1 MADDTKVCV
10 VGIWHQGAVASAC
23 LADLGYTVIGVDSD
37 PIRVENLN
45 RGKAPLFEPGLDTLL
60 EKNINENHLFFTTN
74 MSQALRDAHYVLFT
88 FDTAVD
94 EEDNVDLSEILSAV
108 GTMAKFLEP
117 GATLLVTA
125 QVPVG
130 TCDQVKQVIRKS
142 NPGADFG
149 IVYSPENLRLG
160 QAIERFKKPDM
171 MVIGSDNKASL
182 DDVEE
187 FLKVIPC
194 PKIRTNLRT
203 AEMSKHVL
211 NAFLATSISFA
222 NEVANLCDEV
232 GADALTIAK
241 ILRMD
246 SRVSGNAPLLP
257 GLAFSGGTLARD
269 MKVLQ
274 NLGDRVGYDTHLI
287 DGALEVNEMQKG
299 LVVRRLRKVYGSLSQ
314 ISVGMLGLTYKPDT
328 STLRRSVS
336 IEIIQDLIA
345 NGATVK
351 AWDPKADR
359 EELKQHPEFETC
371 SDAYQVACGA
381 DALVFVTAWPEFK
394 ELDFARIKATMNR
407 PLVIDT
413 QNIFD
418 ATLLIGQG
426 FTYYGV
432 GRGGIAEGGM

>member
-1 MADDTKVCV
+1 MIDDTKVCV

-37 PIRVENLN
+37 PVRVENLN
-45 RGKAPLFEPGLDTLL
+45 RGKAPLFEPGLDALL

-74 MSQALRDAHYVLFT
+74 MAQGLQGAHYVLVT

-94 EEDNVDLSEILSAV
+94 DEDNVDLSEILSTV
-108 GTMAKFLEP
+108 ETMTKFLEA
-117 GATLLVTA
+117 GAMLLVTA

-142 NPGADFG
+142 NPSADFG

-194 PKIRTNLRT
+194 PKIRTTLRT
-203 AEMSKHVL
+203 AEMTKHVL
-211 NAFLATSISFA
+211 NAFLAVSISFA
-222 NEVANLCDEV
+222 NEIANLCDEV
-232 GADALTIAK
+232 GTDALTIAK
-241 ILRMD
+241 VLRMD
-246 SRVSGNAPLLP
+246 SRIGPKAPLLP

-274 NLGDRVGYDTHLI
+274 SLGDQVSYETHLV
-287 DGALEVNEMQKG
+287 DSALRVNEMQKG
-299 LVVRRLRKVYGSLSQ
+299 LVVRRLKKVFGSLSH
-314 ISVGMLGLTYKPDT
+314 ICVGILGLTYKPDT
-328 STLRRSVS
+328 STLRRSIS
-336 IEIIQDLIA
+336 IEIIHDLIS

-351 AWDPKADR
+351 AWDPRADR

-371 SDAYQVACGA
+371 LDAYQVARGA
-381 DALVFVTAWPEFK
+381 DALVFVTAWPEFR
-394 ELDFARIKATMNR
+394 ELDFVRIKATMNK

-418 ATLLIGQG
+418 PNLLIGQG

-432 GRGGIAEGGM
+432 GRGETTKRGA